1 MSRKSSI
8 VRRLVTAGL
17 VCWVALFSAFG
28 GVPLALADTVPAQAM
43 EIRFAIGERR
53 YFVNG
58 AERLMDAS
66 PFVKEDRT
74 YVPVRYLAEPMGA
87 LVGWEG
93 PLQRVTL
100 TFPGKRVELF
110 IGRPVVVVNGEE
122 KPIPVAP
129 LGKEGRTY
137 LPARFVAE
145 AFGYKVDWE
154 PRTHTVV
161 ISRADWANPYS
172 LWVFGQP
179 PLEYLKEVG
188 ATGTAWS
195 VFFWGRN
202 PEEEAYVRQL
212 HGAGY
217 RVLSNLP
224 SEQGSQW
231 LSEEGWKGLD
241 PALIE
246 AGACRR
252 NDGSIVYFD
261 LGSDKIRSAYM
272 DHNSP
277 AWQNYLETMV
287 KEHIEGGADGILID
301 GLQGPAV
308 SVFYGGNFSP
318 NTMAGFRDHLARKF
332 FPDVLVAKF
341 GINDINNFD
350 YGRYLAAKGIKSAYD
365 DPNRELLQEYLRFM
379 YASRI
384 SYLKK
389 LVGQAKEQGGPN
401 LIIAGNAYQFGPSYQ
416 PILPLLDLVV
426 SELPMGTLPE
436 GKQAGLYLLAKS
448 IVGPKPVIGFPDIN
462 SMANFPAQDYGLW
475 RHWLAEALS
484 CGGTLMLPHNAFT
497 MGAGSFTLPAGV
509 IAPYTR
515 FLHAHPEVYTREA
528 RSLARVA
535 VLYDLGS
542 TLFDWNAW
550 QGYVDMTKALQEQHI
565 PYDVLFLG
573 DGELAT
579 GGVSE
584 KDLKPYSAIVIPPLH
599 KALAA
604 EESLSAYAASGGHV
618 LWVQPGTLGQVA
630 SLLRNMGVNPGLETD
645 ASPSLGIFPYVTPWG
660 GGVHLVNYAYDYSR
674 HDFQPQTNI
683 TVKVAVPAGVDVS
696 GMTLKLMSPDGK
708 DGPWETVLPWRLEGG
723 MIAFTVPEV
732 YSYAVVAL
740 GR

>member
-1 MSRKSSI
+1 VSRKSSI
-8 VRRLVTAGL
+8 VRWLLIGGL
-17 VCWVALFSAFG
+17 ACWVGLF
-28 GVPLALADTVPAQAM
+28 PALAGPERVLAGTMPTQAM
-43 EIRFAIGERR
+43 EIRFTIGERR

-58 AERLMDAS
+58 GERLMDAS
-66 PFVKEDRT
+66 PFVREDRT

-87 LVGWEG
+87 LVEWEG
-93 PLQRVTL
+93 TLQRVTL
-100 TFPGKRVELF
+100 TFPGKKVELL
-110 IGRPVVVVNGEE
+110 IGRPAVVVNGEE
-122 KPIPVAP
+122 RPIPVAP
-129 LGKEGRTY
+129 VVKESRTY

-145 AFGYKVDWE
+145 AFGYEVDWE

-172 LWVFGQP
+172 LWVFDQP
-179 PLEYLKEVG
+179 PLDYLKEVG

-202 PEEEAYVRQL
+202 PEDEAYVRQL

-224 SEQGSQW
+224 SDQGSQW

-246 AGACRR
+246 AGACRK

-308 SVFYGGNFSP
+308 SVFYGGDFSRD
-318 NTMAGFRDHLARKF
+318 TMAGFRDYLVRKF
-332 FPDVLVAKF
+332 PQDVLMARF
-341 GINDINNFD
+341 GITDISNFD
-350 YGRYLAAKGIKSAYD
+350 YGRYLAARGIKSAYD
-365 DPNRELLQEYLRFM
+365 DPNPELLQEYLRFM

-384 SYLKK
+384 SYLQR

-401 LIIAGNAYQFGPSYQ
+401 LIVAGNAYQFGPSYQ

-448 IVGPKPVIGFPDIN
+448 IVGPKPVIGFPDIFVLGAL
-462 SMANFPAQDYGLW
+462 SAQDYGLW

-484 CGGTLMLPHNAFT
+484 CGGTFMLPHNAFT
-497 MGAGSFTLPAGV
+497 MGAGSFTLPAGE

-515 FLHAHPEVYTREA
+515 FLRAHPEVYTAEA
-528 RSLARVA
+528 KSLAGVA
-535 VLYDLGS
+535 VLYDLAS

-550 QGYVDMTKALQEQHI
+550 QSYLDLTKAMQEQHI

-573 DGELAT
+573 DGELAA
-579 GGVSE
+579 GAVSGE
-584 KDLKPYSAIVIPPLH
+584 DLQRYSAVVIPPLH
-599 KALAA
+599 KCLAA
-604 EESLSAYAASGGHV
+604 GQNLSAYASSGGKV
-618 LWVQPGTLGQVA
+618 LRAQPGTIGQVG
-630 SLLRNMGVNPGLETD
+630 SLLRQMGVNPGLETN
-645 ASPSLGIFPYVTPWG
+645 ASPSLGVFPYVTPWG
-660 GGVHLVNYAYDYSR
+660 GVVHLVNYAYDYSR

-683 TVKVAVPAGVDVS
+683 TLRVTVPAGADVS
-696 GMTLKLMSPDGK
+696 GMTLKLMTPDGK
-708 DGPWETVLPWRLEGG
+708 DGSSETVLPWKLEGG
-723 MIAFTVPEV
+723 TIVFAVPEV
-732 YSYAVVAL
+732 RCYAVVAL